1 MIDIDR
7 ELSDIWPTK
16 RFTLLA
22 RKSQKISIK
31 KKKPKKFNLD
41 QIPTPKA
48 SVTSCNASH
57 LLVLLLVLNDF
68 RQR

>member
-22 RKSQKISIK
+22 RKSQKNCVKIK
-31 KKKPKKFNLD
+31 NPKKFSLD

-57 LLVLLLVLNDF
+57 LLLNDF